1 MNEQT
6 LIYIIIGAII
16 IGIIIGGKVVLSI
29 TQATRPPMPPYTSP
43 YHHQQHLLQEE
54 YHGYPR
60 HRETG
65 IWSSIL
71 ILALIILVVVIAV
84 NNFPVKDMLSG
95 GETTSTS
102 NVVNGDKEKKSVK
115 MENIS
120 PKPTTSPMPN
130 APEQFDPSWYALQV
144 GVYNDEGNAFRKLES
159 LRAMGFTPYYHI
171 SEEGG
176 EKRFHICAGVYS
188 SLENAKSEKNF
199 LNYASAQIYSA
210 GGLEFYKYKR

>member
-84 NNFPVKDMLSG
+84 NNFSVNDILSD
-95 GETTSTS
+95 GEATSTS
-102 NVVNGDKEKKSVK
+102 TVVNGDKNKKPLK
-115 MENIS
+115 TDNIS
-120 PKPTTSPMPN
+120 PKPTPSPMPN
-130 APEQFDPSWYALQV
+130 APEQFDPSWYTLQA
-144 GVYNDEGNAFRKLES
+144 GVFTDEGNAFRKLES
-159 LRAMGFTPYYHI
+159 LRAMGFSPYYHV
-171 SEEGG
+171 SEIDG
-176 EKRFHICAGVYS
+176 EKRFHVCAGVYPS
-188 SLENAKSEKNF
+188 FESANSAKNSLKHP
-199 LNYASAQIYSA
+199 SAQIYSA
-210 GGLEFYKYKR
+210 VGLEFYK